1 MLSRVANTFYWM
13 VRYVERADNLAR
25 LIDVNQQLLMD
36 FERLDSERL
45 KGFWYPIILS
55 AGDDEAF
62 NALYSEAGSAE
73 VIHFLTDDLNNP
85 NSIRSCIA
93 QARENART
101 VRDQLSDELWEEINS
116 LYLFLRSDAARDLLA
131 SDAARFYQNVRRS
144 AETFLGIAASTIL
157 RNEAWEFMNLG
168 RYLERADKTTRFLD
182 VTSYLGGEDGV
193 SGAPGVLHWSAILR
207 SCGAL
212 GSFRSVKREISAREV
227 FEFLV
232 FSKDFPRSV
241 LFCMEAV
248 DAALHRISGSQ
259 RGAFVNEAERLSG
272 RLLADLTYGSPDEAL
287 AMGLHAYLDSL
298 QLRFNDLGEAIFES
312 FVLMPERFEV
322 PTGLHSGSTSAI
334 SAWQMQQMQ
343 QQ

>member
-101 VRDQLSDELWEEINS
+101 VRGVVARGRYPQAGWWRPFSKTDHEAIDRAIAAMELEGLEHRQISELSGGQQQRVFLARALAQEAHALLLDEPFTGLDRTTRTKLATLLRTLATEGRLVMASHHALESVEEI
-116 LYLFLRSDAARDLLA
+116 FDEVLLLK
-131 SDAARFYQNVRRS
+131 RKP
-144 AETFLGIAASTIL
+144 IA
-157 RNEAWEFMNLG
+157 F
-168 RYLERADKTTRFLD
+168 
-182 VTSYLGGEDGV
+182 
-193 SGAPGVLHWSAILR
+193 
-207 SCGAL
+207 
-212 GSFRSVKREISAREV
+212 GSVGEV
-227 FEFLV
+227 FTKANINAT
-232 FSKDFPRSV
+232 FSD
-241 LFCMEAV
+241 
-248 DAALHRISGSQ
+248 
-259 RGAFVNEAERLSG
+259 GAWHGKEPS
-272 RLLADLTYGSPDEAL
+272 
-287 AMGLHAYLDSL
+287 
-298 QLRFNDLGEAIFES
+298 
-312 FVLMPERFEV
+312 
-322 PTGLHSGSTSAI
+322 
-334 SAWQMQQMQ
+334 
-343 QQ
+343 